1 MQKKRNNVNGMQNVY
16 ITVSNA
22 LDQSDKHRIEV
33 AKDLTVEQA
42 IRQEG
47 LAPAGAFDVFDASGR
62 VISNEKVAR
71 LAEENVYVG
80 VQKVAGGA
88 DWNAGWGGGE
98 VIVVEPAADVDLEN
112 ELPSK
117 GLCFVSSFNDN
128 SRNTVIPGEGE
139 TVQTAAKASG
149 LIPRDG
155 SAWDVYDGMG
165 RVVTDK
171 PSANYIGQTLWI
183 NASAIGGGSGLPIN
197 RLGELRTDYPSLR
210 TIRGRQTNREATM
223 FAIRLPDGKHRTK
236 NGYYECV
243 VDANSMVT
251 YVLNTLTCDHP
262 HAYSQTTIPG
272 TKRQSFGVCQGNIG
286 QIIGVS
292 ADPIEIMG
300 SYLNHIIS
308 VLNS

>member
-22 LDQSDKHRIEV
+22 LDQSEKQRIEV

-47 LAPAGAFDVFDASGR
+47 LAPAGAFDVFDATGR
-62 VISNEKVAR
+62 VISKEKVAQ

-88 DWNAGWGGGE
+88 N
-98 VIVVEPAADVDLEN
+98 
-112 ELPSK
+112 LPM
-117 GLCFVSSFNDN
+117 
-128 SRNTVIPGEGE
+128 
-139 TVQTAAKASG
+139 AS
-149 LIPRDG
+149 L
-155 SAWDVYDGMG
+155 
-165 RVVTDK
+165 T
-171 PSANYIGQTLWI
+171 
-183 NASAIGGGSGLPIN
+183 
-197 RLGELRTDYPSLR
+197 ELRTDYPSLR
-210 TIRGRQTNREATM
+210 TIRGRETNGEATM
-223 FAIRLPDGKHRTK
+223 FAIRLPDGKQRT
-236 NGYYECV
+236 NDGYYECV
-243 VDANSMVT
+243 VDANSMIT
-251 YVLNTLTCDHP
+251 YVLNTLTCDRHP
-262 HAYSQTTIPG
+262 HAYSRITIPG
-272 TKRQSFGVCQGNIG
+272 TKRQSYVVCQGNVG